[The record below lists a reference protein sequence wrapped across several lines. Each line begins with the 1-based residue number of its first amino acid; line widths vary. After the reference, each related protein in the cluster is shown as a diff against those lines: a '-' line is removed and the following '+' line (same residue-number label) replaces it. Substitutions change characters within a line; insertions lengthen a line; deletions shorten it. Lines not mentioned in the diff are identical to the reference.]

1 MAAKRKK
8 TKRASGGGWK
18 LTLLLF
24 LLAVIGGAAL
34 LFTLDGRH
42 VQFRL
47 VGDAEISVPFGE
59 DFIDP
64 GRSAVTSGRLF
75 GPSVQELPV
84 ETIGTVDTDRLG
96 TYVLTYSTE
105 YLSDTYTARR
115 IVHVTD
121 QTPPSLTLQTVDGYV
136 PDWFNGYV
144 EEGYLAWDN
153 CDGDLTPMVQREV
166 LGSKIEY
173 RVTDRSGNETVAIR
187 ELPEM
192 APPEI
197 QLKGG
202 ESITVSAS
210 LEFEDPGYTVTTG
223 NGLDLSPYVTVE
235 GEVIPYKL
243 GSYELHY
250 AVSNLVGDTVT
261 ASRTV
266 VVEAAKIPA
275 TVAPDEKTIY
285 LTFDDGPGPYT
296 DALLDVLAS
305 YGVKATFFVTSLNP
319 KYENCIGRAF
329 REGHT
334 VAVHTFSHNYYEIYA
349 SEKAYLD
356 DFNKMEEVI
365 LRQTG
370 EYSRL
375 FRFPGGS
382 SNTVSRFNP
391 GIITSL
397 AETMTAMGYQYFDW
411 QVDSN
416 DAGGTNSTEGVL
428 ENVVSGCEGRKTAV
442 VLQHDVKDYSVE
454 AVEGIIMWGLRN
466 GYTFRALDI
475 TSPTAHHNIVN

>member
-1 MAAKRKK
+1 MAAKKKKRKESAG
-8 TKRASGGGWK
+8 RGWK
-18 LTLLLF
+18 VTLLLF

-47 VGDAEISVPFGE
+47 VGEAEISVPYGE

-84 ETIGTVDTDRLG
+84 ETIGTVDTERLG

-121 QTPPSLTLQTVDGYV
+121 QTPPVINLQSVDGYV

-153 CDGDLTPMVQREV
+153 CDGDLTPLVQRET
-166 LGSKIEY
+166 LDGKIEY
-173 RVTDRSGNETVAIR
+173 RVADRSGNETVVVR

-192 APPEI
+192 ATPTIE
-197 QLKGG
+197 LKGG

-210 LEFEDPGYTVTTG
+210 MEFQDPGCTVLTG
-223 NGLDLSPYVTVE
+223 NGMDLAAYVTVE

-250 AVSNLVGDTVT
+250 AVTNLAGETVT
-261 ASRTV
+261 ATRTV

-305 YGVKATFFVTSLNP
+305 YGVKATFFVTGLNP
-319 KYENCIGRAF
+319 RYEDCIGRAY

-334 VAVHTFSHNYYEIYA
+334 IAVHSASHNYYEIYG
-349 SEKAYLD
+349 SEEAYLE
-356 DFNKMEEVI
+356 DFNKMEAI
-365 LRQTG
+365 IFRQTG
-370 EYSRL
+370 EYSKL

-391 GIITSL
+391 GIITRL

-416 DAGGTNSTEGVL
+416 DAGGTNSTDGVL
-428 ENVVSGCEGRKTAV
+428 ANVVEGGEGRKSAV

-454 AVEGIIMWGLRN
+454 AVEGIILWGLRN

-475 TSPTAHHNIVN
+475 TSPTAHHTIAN

>member
-1 MAAKRKK
+1 MADKREKSK
-8 TKRASGGGWK
+8 QSSGRGWK
-18 LTLLLF
+18 VTLLLF
-24 LLAVIGGAAL
+24 LLSVIGGAAL

-47 VGDAEISVPFGE
+47 VGEAEISVPFGE

-64 GRSAVTSGRLF
+64 GRSAVTAGRLF

-84 ETIGTVDTDRLG
+84 ETLGTVDTDRLG

-121 QTPPSLTLQTVDGYV
+121 QTPPVITLQSVDGYE

-144 EEGYLAWDN
+144 EEGFLAWDN
-153 CDGDLTPMVQREV
+153 CDGDMTPLVQREV
-166 LGSKIEY
+166 LGDRVEY
-173 RVTDRSGNETVAIR
+173 RVADRSGNETVAVR
-187 ELPEM
+187 ELPELG
-192 APPEI
+192 APKIE
-197 QLKGG
+197 LLGG
-202 ESITVSAS
+202 ETLTVSAS
-210 LEFEDPGYTVTTG
+210 LEFEDPGCSVTAG
-223 NGLDLSPYVTVE
+223 RHLDLSPYVTVE

-243 GSYELHY
+243 GSYELTY
-250 AVSNLVGDTVT
+250 SVTNLVGDTVSAT
-261 ASRTV
+261 RTV
-266 VVEAAKIPA
+266 VVEAAKLPA

-305 YGVKATFFVTSLNP
+305 YGVKATFFVTGLNP
-319 KYENCIGRAF
+319 KYEDCIGRAF

-334 VAVHTFSHNYYEIYA
+334 IAVHTYSHNYYEIYA

-356 DFNKMEEVI
+356 DFNKMEEII

-370 EYSRL
+370 EYSKL

-391 GIITSL
+391 GIITHL

-416 DAGGTNSTEGVL
+416 DAGGTNTIEGVL
-428 ENVVSGCEGRKTAV
+428 SNVTSGCDGRKTAV
-442 VLQHDVKDYSVE
+442 VLQHDVKDYSVS
-454 AVEGIIMWGLRN
+454 AVEDIILWGLRN

-475 TSPTAHHNIVN
+475 TSPTAHHTIAN